1 MRTLRYCRVFLA
13 IFSPFTM
20 LCQYKT
26 LYERFS
32 IRKEVQRQT
41 GRLKKRISF
50 FQTALA
56 AQSVRHY
63 HDIAPQT

>member
-1 MRTLRYCRVFLA
+1 MLQGFLGHF
-13 IFSPFTM
+13 FSFHDV
-20 LCQYKT
+20 CQYKT
-26 LYERFS
+26 LYERFL